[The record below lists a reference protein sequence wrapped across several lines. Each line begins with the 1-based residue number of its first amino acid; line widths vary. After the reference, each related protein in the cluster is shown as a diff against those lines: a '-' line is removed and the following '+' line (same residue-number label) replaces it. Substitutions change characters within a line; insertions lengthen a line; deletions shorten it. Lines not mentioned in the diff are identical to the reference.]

1 MEEENFLLIDDLK
14 HEINYKTNGINQEIL
29 RINKKFTDDIYELNK
44 KYDYWLNNKNFVLY
58 SISTI
63 IIFFEYCIMSFIDNN
78 IIPILSGENLNMI
91 VLDYKWI

>member
-1 MEEENFLLIDDLK
+1 MEEENFLLIDDLR

-63 IIFFEYCIMSFIDNN
+63 IIF
-78 IIPILSGENLNMI
+78 IIF
-91 VLDYKWI
+91 

>member
-44 KYDYWLNNKNFVLY
+44 KYDYWINNKNFVLY

-63 IIFFEYCIMSFIDNN
+63 IIFLN
-78 IIPILSGENLNMI
+78 IALCLFLIIILFQFYQVKI
-91 VLDYKWI
+91 

>member
-29 RINKKFTDDIYELNK
+29 RINKKFTDDICELNK

-58 SISTI
+58 SISTVIIFLNIALCLLLI
-63 IIFFEYCIMSFIDNN
+63 IIFFHFYQVKI
-78 IIPILSGENLNMI
+78 
-91 VLDYKWI
+91 

>member
-1 MEEENFLLIDDLK
+1 MEEENLLLIDDLK

-58 SISTI
+58 SISTVIIFLNIALCLLLI
-63 IIFFEYCIMSFIDNN
+63 IILFQFYQVKI
-78 IIPILSGENLNMI
+78 
-91 VLDYKWI
+91 

>member
-1 MEEENFLLIDDLK
+1 MEEEKLLLIDDIR

-58 SISTI
+58 SISTVIIFLNIALCLLLI
-63 IIFFEYCIMSFIDNN
+63 IILFQFYQVKI
-78 IIPILSGENLNMI
+78 
-91 VLDYKWI
+91 

>member
-1 MEEENFLLIDDLK
+1 MEEEILLIDDLK

-44 KYDYWLNNKNFVLY
+44 KYNYWLNNKNFVLY

-63 IIFFEYCIMSFIDNN
+63 IIFLN
-78 IIPILSGENLNMI
+78 IALCLLLIIILFQFYQVKI
-91 VLDYKWI
+91 